1 MVNKLGN
8 GLFVLVMWQKLIL
21 ESMSNLPW
29 RLTHSLFA
37 SFCLF
42 YRIQAKR
49 FPGFGVASGRI
60 NSPLFRFGRF
70 QSFEGPP
77 TGPIRLWRYRVN
89 NSWPWIK
96 TNYTHARERF
106 AALPVRPDL
115 AKFRHFGKKLNCLS
129 IFWEFILNLVLFRP
143 IFNAIGQFF
152 IVVSDRKLTK

>member
-115 AKFRHFGKKLNCLS
+115 AKFRHFGKNWL
-129 IFWEFILNLVLFRP
+129 FFNLLRVYSAFGKIWPYL
-143 IFNAIGQFF
+143 GQFLMQLGN
-152 IVVSDRKLTK
+152 SLLL